1 MLWIIEAEE
10 EAGLQGRTQPSKAV
24 AYEGARGGERLW
36 GVSEEFVL
44 LVQGLQHGSPS
55 GSLPEHAWGSRADT
69 WHSRGAA
76 GLGNSTS

>member
-1 MLWIIEAEE
+1 MLWTIEAEE

-44 LVQGLQHGSPS
+44 LVHGLQRGSPS
-55 GSLPEHAWGSRADT
+55 GSLPKLKWGSRTDT

-76 GLGNSTS
+76 GLESSTS